1 MNKNSQTVYT
11 RHWSE
16 GLGMLLVDFQSA
28 NTKTKQMVTLFYKN
42 EAYKNG

>member
-1 MNKNSQTVYT
+1 MDKNSEIVNN

-28 NTKTKQMVTLFYKN
+28 NTKTKQMVTLFFFFF
-42 EAYKNG
+42 AYKNG